1 MAVSSGTSITSSC
14 SSDDGI
20 HNPTTGSNITGQRVS
35 RTQVPVAIIGMS
47 CRLPGHNNS
56 PTELW
61 NFLKQGGVARNE
73 PPSSRFNLAGHH
85 DKHRR
90 PRTMKSPGG
99 MFMEDVDPAVFD
111 AQFFNISRI
120 DAIAADPQQRQLLE
134 VTYECLE
141 NAGVPLE
148 TISGQSV
155 GCLVGT
161 NIVDYG
167 AIQNRD
173 PEDRPDSA
181 TIGVASSI
189 LSNRI
194 SHFLN
199 IHGPSMTI
207 DTACSASLV
216 AVDVACRYLD
226 SYQADGMLVA
236 GANIWLSP
244 EHNEETGMMRVTQSA
259 SGKCHSFDAKADGY
273 VKAEGINC
281 VYLKRLDDAIRD
293 KDPIRA
299 VLRGTSTNSAG
310 RTPGLASPSP
320 AAQEAAIR
328 AAYRNA
334 GISNFDDTAFLECHG
349 TGTLAGDPIEVE
361 GAARVFAATRQQE
374 LVIGSIKSNIG
385 HSEAAA
391 GLSGLIKAVLSV
403 ENGLIVGN
411 PTFIDPNPRIDWKA
425 SRVRATRLPIKW
437 PVNAA
442 TPRGLRRAS
451 VNSFGFGGANAHAVV
466 ENYRNTRHVSS
477 YKKITADF
485 FGDDVGNDDIQSLPT
500 LLTFSA
506 NDQQSLKK
514 YIASLS
520 AHLLNPTVSVNVSDL
535 AFTLSERRSR
545 HYYRAFAITQASSS
559 ANIDLQDSSLA
570 FGKKASSPPR
580 IGFVFTGQ
588 GAQWPQMG
596 RDLLNTFPQTKDSIR
611 DLDEVLRSLP
621 NPPNWTL
628 LNELTQSRSPD
639 HLRQPEF
646 SQPLVTALQLALL
659 VVLEEWGVEPSCVV
673 GHSSGEIAAA
683 AAAGLI
689 TPGEAIKLAY
699 YRGQAG
705 KLVASP
711 EPLGMLAV
719 GVGPEK
725 IQEYLDPGLR
735 LEIACYNSPSSLTI
749 SGATSSLEAL
759 QKRLQADGHFARL
772 LQVELAYHSSYMA
785 EIGTAYEKM
794 LHENCST
801 LQMPQNKKAVMFST
815 VTGDRVNSPLD
826 ANYWRLNMV
835 SPVKFTQAASKLLQ
849 DQEGEGADFLL
860 EIGPSGALLGPIAQI
875 KKTLSGTAVDASYT
889 SVLRR
894 GADSLQPLYNAAG
907 QLFLAGASISLS
919 RVNRYKDNS
928 VIVDLPNYAWNH
940 STKYWH
946 ESQAS
951 KDWRFKEFINHD
963 LLGSKMNGT
972 SWHAPIFKKTLKLA
986 DLPWLKDHKIGSQ
999 IVFPG
1004 AGYIAM
1010 AMEAVYQT
1018 TLMTRWKEEA
1028 ETPAKYRYRLRD
1040 VKFSRALV
1048 LEEDVET
1055 RYTLALSPARGGQ
1068 GPVRSWYE
1076 FRVCSLREAVHAEH
1090 STGLICIETDYRD
1103 APVPSG
1109 ATRPLELASPAAA
1122 FYKAMADSGYNYGE
1136 TFRKHLMVETTMGR
1150 RQSRS
1155 TVDLT
1160 PPPSAYGQSV
1170 YPMHP
1175 TVIDACFH
1183 TGAPAVWKGDTPSAG
1198 VVLVPAVL
1206 GSLVIEAHQNL
1217 PDEGIALA
1225 SAFFLGIGDREN
1237 PRNYGTNCSLYNPA
1251 TGGLIFEMK
1260 GLTTGA
1266 IEARDEQGPGHS
1278 FTRVSWAADISMLLS
1293 APEAKLRSYLEKTYP
1308 TSRLQGLLDL
1318 VAHKN
1323 PKLNVLELALDP
1335 TDSSSAWLQDEANPI
1350 RSASSGYHFALSD
1363 PGALVKAREKVSPGA
1378 RNTEFSLLD
1387 LTDSEATDSSPSFDL
1402 VIVRARD
1409 TRSPSDNARKIAIEK
1424 AQKSVRPGG
1433 VLVTVGPRLSLE
1445 LLGETFNLG
1454 DDIQVYQTRVKTDDS
1469 DTQGRPFIAHVALV
1483 DRSTFN
1489 HDEVVAEEV
1498 LLKALRA
1505 GGWNIRQCSNV
1516 EADIAT
1522 SEAVLITDEL
1532 FVSVLQQ
1539 PDDRLW
1545 GLLKHLVQKECKVLW
1560 VTTGATLDV
1569 TDPSKAAIQGLFR
1582 SIRAE
1587 ERLRLI
1593 TLDIEQSTAASDAIS
1608 SCLEVLSGP
1617 QAREDQIVDYEYVER
1632 EGVLQI
1638 ARILPDETLTALQS
1652 DEVADRTT
1660 EVVDLHANQT
1670 ILRLGSERLGN
1681 VDSIHWAEI
1690 APELTPLEDG
1700 YVEVEVYA
1708 AGLNFKDVAV
1718 TSGIVPGDERML
1730 GGEAAGVITKISPGV
1745 KGLEVGQR
1753 VVVFSRGCFA
1763 NRVHT
1768 TPGRVHKIP
1777 DDMSFEEAAT
1787 LSAVYLTSIYSFFD
1801 LASIAPGKRV
1811 LIHSAAGGVG
1821 IAAIQ
1826 LARYAGADIFVT
1838 VGTPEKKRFLQ
1849 ETFGIGDDRIF
1860 NSRNVD
1866 FASQIMAITDG
1877 QGVDIVLNSL
1887 IGDLLDESFRI
1898 LSDGGTMIEIGKR
1911 DILDR
1916 NSLAMEPFDRNIS
1929 FRSVDMSHER
1939 APDQLVSRLMA
1950 KLFEL
1955 IDGGHV
1961 KPISPIHKFSFD
1973 DAPSAIRLLRAGK
1986 HIGKIVLSNG
1996 VAPKINVPVRR
2007 APKTL
2012 PLRSDACYLIVGGL
2026 RGLCGSLAIYLA
2038 KSGAKHLA
2046 VISRSGHDDDKSRG
2060 IIKHINA
2067 LGSHIDLLT
2076 ANITKAEDVETAF
2089 RKTSVPIAGIIQGA
2103 MILRDR
2109 PFDSMTVQEYNEAVA
2124 PKIQGTWNLHNAAS
2138 KLDLRLEF
2146 FTMLSSISGVAGT
2159 RGQAN
2164 YSAANVFMDSF
2175 ASYRQRQGLPACS
2188 VNLGV
2193 IEDSGFVANNDGFK
2207 EKHFDSR
2214 VYFGINNGLLRKI
2227 LYLSILQQTETKPLS
2242 KAAASQMI
2250 TGIIVPQPA
2259 DSILARDARF
2269 SALFTHADGAL
2280 SGGKEGSGSRNSEV
2294 QALLLLLRSKSADHA
2309 ARLAATINVVSNCF
2323 MRMLRLSEP
2332 MDPERP
2338 LAVYG
2343 IDSLSAVEI
2352 RNWVRSELGA
2362 LVTTL
2367 DIMNAPSLR
2376 AFCEKIIAKIIGD
2389 TQ

>member
-20 HNPTTGSNITGQRVS
+20 PNTTAGSSIMGHNTV

-47 CRLPGHNNS
+47 CRLPGHSNS

-61 NFLKQGGVARNE
+61 NFLKQGGIAKNE
-73 PPSSRFNLAGHH
+73 PPASRFNLAGHH

-111 AQFFNISRI
+111 AQFFNISRL
-120 DAIAADPQQRQLLE
+120 DAIASDPQQRQLLE

-148 TISGQSV
+148 TISGKNV

-281 VYLKRLDDAIRD
+281 VFLKRLDDAIRN

-320 AAQEAAIR
+320 VAQEAAIR
-328 AAYRNA
+328 SAYRNA
-334 GISNFDDTAFLECHG
+334 GISNFNDTAFLECHG
-349 TGTLAGDPIEVE
+349 TGTLAGDPVEVE
-361 GAARVFAATRQQE
+361 GAARVFAATRQHE
-374 LVIGSIKSNIG
+374 LIIGSIKSNIG

-403 ENGLIVGN
+403 ENGLVVGN
-411 PTFIDPNPRIDWKA
+411 PTFIDPNPKIDWKA
-425 SRVRATRLPIKW
+425 SRVRVTRLPVKW
-437 PVNAA
+437 PMNSS
-442 TPRGLRRAS
+442 TSRGLRRAS

-466 ENYRNTRHVSS
+466 ENYRDPYHVSS

-485 FGDDVGNDDIQSLPT
+485 FGDDVGNDDMQSLPNI
-500 LLTFSA
+500 LTFSA

-514 YIASLS
+514 YISSLS
-520 AHLLNPTVSVNVSDL
+520 AHLMNPSVSVNASDL

-545 HYYRAFAITQASSS
+545 HYYRAFAITKATSS
-559 ANIDLQDSSLA
+559 ANIELQDSSLV
-570 FGKKASSPPR
+570 FGKQAASPPR

-588 GAQWPQMG
+588 GAQWAQMG
-596 RDLLNTFPQTKDSIR
+596 RDLINTFPRARDIIR
-611 DLDEVLRSLP
+611 SLDEVLR
-621 NPPNWTL
+621 NITDPPSWTL
-628 LNELTQSRSPD
+628 LDELTQSRTGE

-659 VVLEEWGVEPSCVV
+659 AVLGEWGIERVCVV

-689 TPGEAIKLAY
+689 TPDEAIKIAY

-705 KLVASP
+705 KLINIP

-719 GVGPEK
+719 GIGADK
-725 IQEYLDPGLR
+725 LQKYLDPELN
-735 LEIACYNSPSSLTI
+735 LEIACYNSPSSLTV
-749 SGATSSLEAL
+749 SGTISSLEAL
-759 QKRLQADGHFARL
+759 QKRLQADDHFARL
-772 LQVELAYHSSYMA
+772 LQVDLAYHSSYMA
-785 EIGTAYEKM
+785 EIGAAYETM
-794 LHENCST
+794 LHDNCPT
-801 LQMPQNKKAVMFST
+801 LQRSQGKKIAMFST
-815 VTGDRVNSPLD
+815 VTGDRVTDSLD

-835 SPVKFTQAASKLLQ
+835 SPVKFTQAVSKLLQ
-849 DQEGEGADFLL
+849 DQDGADFLL
-860 EIGPSGALLGPIAQI
+860 EIGPSGALSGPIAQI
-875 KKTLSGTAVDASYT
+875 KKTLSGAAADAPYT
-889 SVLRR
+889 SVLKR
-894 GADSLQPLYNAAG
+894 GADSLAPLYNAAG
-907 QLFLAGASISLS
+907 QMFLAGASVNIPG
-919 RVNRYKDNS
+919 VNRYKDNS

-940 STKYWH
+940 SMRYWH

-972 SWHAPIFKKTLKLA
+972 SWHSPIFKKTLKLA

-1018 TLMTRWKEEA
+1018 TLMTKWKEEI
-1028 ETPAKYRYRLRD
+1028 PPKYRYRLRD

-1048 LEEDVET
+1048 LEEDAET
-1055 RYTLALSPARGGQ
+1055 RYTLALSPFRGGQ
-1068 GPVRSWYE
+1068 GTVRSWYE
-1076 FRVCSLREAVHAEH
+1076 FRVCSFKDTLHAEH
-1090 STGLICIETDYRD
+1090 STGLICIETDYQD
-1103 APVPSG
+1103 AAVPKD
-1109 ATRPLELASPAAA
+1109 ATRPLDLPSPAAA
-1122 FYKAMADSGYNYGE
+1122 FYKAMADSGYNYGP
-1136 TFRKHLMVETTMGR
+1136 TFRKHLQVETTMGQR
-1150 RQSRS
+1150 HSRS

-1160 PPPSAYGQSV
+1160 PPPSAYGQSA
-1170 YPMHP
+1170 YAMHP

-1183 TGAPAVWKGDTPSAG
+1183 TGAPAVWKGDVPAAG

-1206 GSLVIEAHQNL
+1206 GSLVVAARPEL
-1217 PDEGIALA
+1217 PDEGVALA
-1225 SAFFLGIGDREN
+1225 SAFFLGIGDKEN
-1237 PRNYGTNCSLYNPA
+1237 PRNYGTNCALYDPG
-1251 TGGLIFEMK
+1251 TGALLFEMR

-1266 IEARDEQGPGHS
+1266 IEAREEKGPGHC
-1278 FTRVSWAADISMLLS
+1278 FTHVRWAADVSMLLA
-1293 APEAKLRSYLEKTYP
+1293 APEPGLRSYLEQTCGA
-1308 TSRLQGLLDL
+1308 SRLQGLLDL
-1318 VAHKN
+1318 IAHKN
-1323 PKLNVLELALDP
+1323 PKLKVLELALDSA
-1335 TDSSSAWLQDEANPI
+1335 DYSSTWLQDKASPI
-1350 RSASSGYHFALSD
+1350 RAASSEYHLALRDAS
-1363 PGALVKAREKVSPGA
+1363 ALVRARETISSKIQNA
-1378 RNTEFSLLD
+1378 EFSLLD
-1387 LTDSEATDSSPSFDL
+1387 LTDSEAVGVSSSFDL
-1402 VIVRARD
+1402 VIVRAPNTAVATDDLRMV
-1409 TRSPSDNARKIAIEK
+1409 TIEK
-1424 AQKSVRPGG
+1424 ARKSLRPGG
-1433 VLVTVGPRLSLE
+1433 VLVAVGPGMSLE
-1445 LLGETFNLG
+1445 LIGKTHNIGEDILVCQPEIEAANADTLGHSTVTHIG
-1454 DDIQVYQTRVKTDDS
+1454 
-1469 DTQGRPFIAHVALV
+1469 LV
-1483 DRSTFN
+1483 GRSTFKY
-1489 HDEVVAEEV
+1489 HEVTAEAALIEW
-1498 LLKALRA
+1498 LKTK
-1505 GGWNIRQCSNV
+1505 GWDIRECSKV
-1516 EADIAT
+1516 EEIAT
-1522 SEAVLITDEL
+1522 LEIVLITDEI
-1532 FVSVLQQ
+1532 FTSVMQR
-1539 PDDRLW
+1539 PDDKLW
-1545 GLLKHLVQKECKVLW
+1545 GVLKHLVQKECKVLW

-1569 TDPSKAAIQGLFR
+1569 TDPSKAAIQGFFR
-1582 SIRAE
+1582 TIRAE
-1587 ERLRLI
+1587 EQLHLI
-1593 TLDIEQSTAASDAIS
+1593 TLDVEQATTASDAIS
-1608 SCLEVLSGP
+1608 SCLKILSGP
-1617 QAREDQIVDYEYVER
+1617 QPQEDQILDTEYVER
-1632 EGVLQI
+1632 KGVMHI
-1638 ARILPDETLTALQS
+1638 ARILPDETLTTLQS
-1652 DEVADRTT
+1652 DELADRTT
-1660 EVVDLHANQT
+1660 EEVDLHKNKT
-1670 ILRLGSERLGN
+1670 MLRLGAERLGN
-1681 VDSIHWAEI
+1681 VDSTHWVEV
-1690 APELTPLEDG
+1690 APEPMPLKDG
-1700 YVEVEVYA
+1700 CVEVEIYA

-1730 GGEAAGVITKISPGV
+1730 GGEAAGIVTKISPGV
-1745 KGLEVGQR
+1745 KGLEIGQR

-1768 TPGRVHKIP
+1768 TPGRVHRIP
-1777 DDMSFEEAAT
+1777 DSMSFEEAAT
-1787 LSAVYLTSIYSFFD
+1787 LSAVYLTSIYSLFD
-1801 LASIAPGKRV
+1801 LASIGPGKRV

-1838 VGTPEKKRFLQ
+1838 VGTPEKRRFLQ
-1849 ETFGIGDDRIF
+1849 ETFGINHNRIF

-1866 FASQIMAITDG
+1866 FAGQIMAITDG

-1887 IGDLLDESFRI
+1887 IGDMLDESFRI

-1939 APDQLVSRLMA
+1939 APDHLVSRLMA

-1955 IDGGHV
+1955 INGGHV
-1961 KPISPIHKFSFD
+1961 KPINPIHQFSFN

-1996 VAPKINVPVRR
+1996 VAPKITVPIRR
-2007 APKTL
+2007 APKVL
-2012 PLRSDACYLIVGGL
+2012 PLRDDVCYLIVGGL

-2038 KSGAKHLA
+2038 KSGAKQLA

-2060 IIKHINA
+2060 IIKQINS

-2076 ANITKAEDVETAF
+2076 ADITCAEDVEAAF
-2089 RKTSVPIAGIIQGA
+2089 LKTSMPIAGIIQGA
-2103 MILRDR
+2103 MVLRDR
-2109 PFDSMTVQEYNEAVA
+2109 PFDSMTAQEYNEAVA
-2124 PKIQGTWNLHNAAS
+2124 PKMQGTWNLHSTAIKFNL
-2138 KLDLRLEF
+2138 KLDF

-2175 ASYRQRQGLPACS
+2175 ASYRQQQGLPACS
-2188 VNLGV
+2188 VDLGV

-2214 VYFGINNGLLRKI
+2214 VYFGINDGLLRKI
-2227 LYLSILQQTETKPLS
+2227 LYLSILQQTQATPLS

-2280 SGGKEGSGSRNSEV
+2280 SGGREGGSSRNSEV
-2294 QALLLLLRSKSADHA
+2294 QALLLLLRSKSVDDV
-2309 ARLAATINVVSNCF
+2309 ARLVTTINVVSNCF

-2352 RNWVRSELGA
+2352 RNWVRLELGA

-2376 AFCEKIIAKIIGD
+2376 TFCEKIIGKIIGD
-2389 TQ
+2389 TE

>member
-1 MAVSSGTSITSSC
+1 
-14 SSDDGI
+14 
-20 HNPTTGSNITGQRVS
+20 
-35 RTQVPVAIIGMS
+35 
-47 CRLPGHNNS
+47 
-56 PTELW
+56 
-61 NFLKQGGVARNE
+61 
-73 PPSSRFNLAGHH
+73 
-85 DKHRR
+85 
-90 PRTMKSPGG
+90 
-99 MFMEDVDPAVFD
+99 
-111 AQFFNISRI
+111 
-120 DAIAADPQQRQLLE
+120 
-134 VTYECLE
+134 
-141 NAGVPLE
+141 
-148 TISGQSV
+148 
-155 GCLVGT
+155 
-161 NIVDYG
+161 
-167 AIQNRD
+167 
-173 PEDRPDSA
+173 
-181 TIGVASSI
+181 
-189 LSNRI
+189 
-194 SHFLN
+194 
-199 IHGPSMTI
+199 MTI

-1826 LARYAGADIFVT
+1826 LARYAGAD
-1838 VGTPEKKRFLQ
+1838 
-1849 ETFGIGDDRIF
+1849 
-1860 NSRNVD
+1860 
-1866 FASQIMAITDG
+1866 
-1877 QGVDIVLNSL
+1877 
-1887 IGDLLDESFRI
+1887 
-1898 LSDGGTMIEIGKR
+1898 
-1911 DILDR
+1911 
-1916 NSLAMEPFDRNIS
+1916 
-1929 FRSVDMSHER
+1929 
-1939 APDQLVSRLMA
+1939 VS
-1950 KLFEL
+1950 
-1955 IDGGHV
+1955 
-1961 KPISPIHKFSFD
+1961 
-1973 DAPSAIRLLRAGK
+1973 
-1986 HIGKIVLSNG
+1986 
-1996 VAPKINVPVRR
+1996 
-2007 APKTL
+2007 
-2012 PLRSDACYLIVGGL
+2012 
-2026 RGLCGSLAIYLA
+2026 
-2038 KSGAKHLA
+2038 
-2046 VISRSGHDDDKSRG
+2046 
-2060 IIKHINA
+2060 
-2067 LGSHIDLLT
+2067 
-2076 ANITKAEDVETAF
+2076 
-2089 RKTSVPIAGIIQGA
+2089 
-2103 MILRDR
+2103 
-2109 PFDSMTVQEYNEAVA
+2109 
-2124 PKIQGTWNLHNAAS
+2124 
-2138 KLDLRLEF
+2138 
-2146 FTMLSSISGVAGT
+2146 
-2159 RGQAN
+2159 
-2164 YSAANVFMDSF
+2164 
-2175 ASYRQRQGLPACS
+2175 
-2188 VNLGV
+2188 
-2193 IEDSGFVANNDGFK
+2193 
-2207 EKHFDSR
+2207 
-2214 VYFGINNGLLRKI
+2214 
-2227 LYLSILQQTETKPLS
+2227 
-2242 KAAASQMI
+2242 
-2250 TGIIVPQPA
+2250 
-2259 DSILARDARF
+2259 
-2269 SALFTHADGAL
+2269 
-2280 SGGKEGSGSRNSEV
+2280 
-2294 QALLLLLRSKSADHA
+2294 
-2309 ARLAATINVVSNCF
+2309 
-2323 MRMLRLSEP
+2323 
-2332 MDPERP
+2332 
-2338 LAVYG
+2338 
-2343 IDSLSAVEI
+2343 
-2352 RNWVRSELGA
+2352 
-2362 LVTTL
+2362 
-2367 DIMNAPSLR
+2367 
-2376 AFCEKIIAKIIGD
+2376 
-2389 TQ
+2389 

>member
-1 MAVSSGTSITSSC
+1 
-14 SSDDGI
+14 
-20 HNPTTGSNITGQRVS
+20 
-35 RTQVPVAIIGMS
+35 
-47 CRLPGHNNS
+47 
-56 PTELW
+56 
-61 NFLKQGGVARNE
+61 
-73 PPSSRFNLAGHH
+73 
-85 DKHRR
+85 
-90 PRTMKSPGG
+90 
-99 MFMEDVDPAVFD
+99 
-111 AQFFNISRI
+111 
-120 DAIAADPQQRQLLE
+120 
-134 VTYECLE
+134 
-141 NAGVPLE
+141 
-148 TISGQSV
+148 
-155 GCLVGT
+155 
-161 NIVDYG
+161 
-167 AIQNRD
+167 
-173 PEDRPDSA
+173 
-181 TIGVASSI
+181 
-189 LSNRI
+189 
-194 SHFLN
+194 
-199 IHGPSMTI
+199 MTI

-293 KDPIRA
+293 RDPIRA

-334 GISNFDDTAFLECHG
+334 GISNFNDTAFLECHG

-361 GAARVFAATRQQE
+361 GAARVFAATRQQD

-411 PTFIDPNPRIDWKA
+411 PTFIDPNPRINWKA
-425 SRVRATRLPIKW
+425 SRVRATRLPMKW
-437 PVNAA
+437 PLNAA

-466 ENYRNTRHVSS
+466 ENYRDAHHVSS

-485 FGDDVGNDDIQSLPT
+485 FDDDVGDDDAQSLPT

-520 AHLLNPTVSVNVSDL
+520 AHLLNPTVSVSVSDL

-559 ANIDLQDSSLA
+559 ANIDLQDSSLT
-570 FGKKASSPPR
+570 FSKKASSPPR

-588 GAQWPQMG
+588 GAQWSQMG
-596 RDLLNTFPQTKDSIR
+596 RDLLNTFPRTRDFIR
-611 DLDEVLRSLP
+611 GLDEVLRSLP
-621 NPPNWTL
+621 DPPNWTL
-628 LNELTQSRSPD
+628 LDELTQSRSPD
-639 HLRQPEF
+639 YLRQPEF

-659 VVLEEWGVEPSCVV
+659 VVLEEWGVKPRCVV

-683 AAAGLI
+683 AAAGLV

-705 KLVASP
+705 KLVAAP
-711 EPLGMLAV
+711 EPLGILAV

-725 IQEYLDPGLR
+725 VQEYLDPELR

-749 SGATSSLEAL
+749 SGATSSLEVL

-772 LQVELAYHSSYMA
+772 LQVDLAYHSSYMA
-785 EIGTAYEKM
+785 EIGTAYENM
-794 LHENCST
+794 LHENCSSP
-801 LQMPQNKKAVMFST
+801 QMPQEMKAVMFST
-815 VTGDRVNSPLD
+815 VTGDKVNSPLD

-835 SPVKFTQAASKLLQ
+835 SPVKFTQAVSKLLQ
-849 DQEGEGADFLL
+849 NQEEEGADFLL
-860 EIGPSGALLGPIAQI
+860 EIGPSGALSGPIAQI
-875 KKTLSGTAVDASYT
+875 KKTLSGTAADATYT

-894 GADSLQPLYNAAG
+894 GTDSLQPLYNAAG
-907 QLFLAGASISLS
+907 QLFLSGAPISLS
-919 RVNRYKDNS
+919 RVNRYKDDNA

-940 STKYWH
+940 STRYWH

-951 KDWRFKEFINHD
+951 RDWRFKAFINHD

-972 SWHAPIFKKTLKLA
+972 SWHAPVFKKTLRLA
-986 DLPWLKDHKIGSQ
+986 DLPWLRDHKIGSQ

-1018 TLMTRWKEEA
+1018 TLMTRWKDEGEGGKGGKEEEEQKA
-1028 ETPAKYRYRLRD
+1028 KTPAKYRYRLRD

-1055 RYTLALSPARGGQ
+1055 RYTLALSPMRGGQ
-1068 GPVRSWYE
+1068 GPVRPWYE

-1103 APVPSG
+1103 APVPPA

-1122 FYKAMADSGYNYGE
+1122 FYKAMADSGYNYGGA
-1136 TFRKHLMVETTMGR
+1136 FRKHLMVETTMGER
-1150 RQSRS
+1150 RSRS

-1170 YPMHP
+1170 YPLHP

-1206 GSLVIEAHQNL
+1206 GSLVIEARQDL
-1217 PDEGIALA
+1217 PEEGIALA

-1251 TGGLIFEMK
+1251 TGALLFEMK

-1278 FTRVSWAADISMLLS
+1278 FTRVDWAADISMLMS
-1293 APEAKLRSYLEKTYP
+1293 AAAPENKLRSYLEKTCP

-1323 PKLNVLELALDP
+1323 PKLNVLELALDLA
-1335 TDSSSAWLQDEANPI
+1335 DSSSAWLQDEAKNPV
-1350 RSASSGYHFALSD
+1350 RAASSGYHFALSD
-1363 PGALVKAREKVSPGA
+1363 PAQLVKAREKISPGTQ
-1378 RNTEFSLLD
+1378 NTEFSLLD
-1387 LTDSEATDSSPSFDL
+1387 LANSEAVGSSASFDL
-1402 VIVRARD
+1402 VIVRAPD
-1409 TRSPSDNARKIAIEK
+1409 SRSPSDDARKIAIEK

-1433 VLVTVGPRLSLE
+1433 VVVAVGPRMSLE
-1445 LLGETFNLG
+1445 LLGEIFNIG
-1454 DDIQVYQTRVKTDDS
+1454 DDIQVCRVGMETDNA
-1469 DTQGRPFIAHVALV
+1469 DTPGRSAIAHVALV

-1489 HDEVVAEEV
+1489 HDVIAAEEA
-1498 LLKALRA
+1498 LLQTLRA
-1505 GGWNIRQCSNV
+1505 KGWNIRQCSNV
-1516 EADIAT
+1516 EDDIAT

-1532 FVSVLQQ
+1532 FVSVLQR
-1539 PDDRLW
+1539 PDDRIW
-1545 GLLKHLVQKECKVLW
+1545 GALKHLVQKECRVLW

-1569 TDPSKAAIQGLFR
+1569 TNPSRAAVQGLFR

-1593 TLDIEQSTAASDAIS
+1593 TLDVKQSTAASDAIS

-1617 QAREDQIVDYEYVER
+1617 QAREDQIIDTEYVER
-1632 EGVLQI
+1632 DGVLQI

-1670 ILRLGSERLGN
+1670 ILRLGAERLGN

-1690 APELTPLEDG
+1690 APEPTPLEDG
-1700 YVEVEVYA
+1700 HVEVEVYA

-1730 GGEAAGVITKISPGV
+1730 GGEAAGVITKVSPGV

-1753 VVVFSRGCFA
+1753 VVVFSKGCFA
-1763 NRVHT
+1763 NRVHA
-1768 TPGRVHKIP
+1768 TPGRVHAIL

-1787 LSAVYLTSIYSFFD
+1787 LSAVYLTSIYSLFD
-1801 LASIAPGKRV
+1801 VASIAPGKRV

-1826 LARYAGADIFVT
+1826 LARYAGAD
-1838 VGTPEKKRFLQ
+1838 
-1849 ETFGIGDDRIF
+1849 
-1860 NSRNVD
+1860 
-1866 FASQIMAITDG
+1866 
-1877 QGVDIVLNSL
+1877 
-1887 IGDLLDESFRI
+1887 
-1898 LSDGGTMIEIGKR
+1898 
-1911 DILDR
+1911 
-1916 NSLAMEPFDRNIS
+1916 
-1929 FRSVDMSHER
+1929 
-1939 APDQLVSRLMA
+1939 VSY
-1950 KLFEL
+1950 
-1955 IDGGHV
+1955 I
-1961 KPISPIHKFSFD
+1961 
-1973 DAPSAIRLLRAGK
+1973 
-1986 HIGKIVLSNG
+1986 
-1996 VAPKINVPVRR
+1996 
-2007 APKTL
+2007 
-2012 PLRSDACYLIVGGL
+2012 
-2026 RGLCGSLAIYLA
+2026 
-2038 KSGAKHLA
+2038 
-2046 VISRSGHDDDKSRG
+2046 
-2060 IIKHINA
+2060 
-2067 LGSHIDLLT
+2067 
-2076 ANITKAEDVETAF
+2076 
-2089 RKTSVPIAGIIQGA
+2089 
-2103 MILRDR
+2103 
-2109 PFDSMTVQEYNEAVA
+2109 
-2124 PKIQGTWNLHNAAS
+2124 
-2138 KLDLRLEF
+2138 
-2146 FTMLSSISGVAGT
+2146 
-2159 RGQAN
+2159 
-2164 YSAANVFMDSF
+2164 
-2175 ASYRQRQGLPACS
+2175 
-2188 VNLGV
+2188 
-2193 IEDSGFVANNDGFK
+2193 
-2207 EKHFDSR
+2207 
-2214 VYFGINNGLLRKI
+2214 
-2227 LYLSILQQTETKPLS
+2227 
-2242 KAAASQMI
+2242 
-2250 TGIIVPQPA
+2250 
-2259 DSILARDARF
+2259 
-2269 SALFTHADGAL
+2269 
-2280 SGGKEGSGSRNSEV
+2280 
-2294 QALLLLLRSKSADHA
+2294 
-2309 ARLAATINVVSNCF
+2309 
-2323 MRMLRLSEP
+2323 
-2332 MDPERP
+2332 
-2338 LAVYG
+2338 
-2343 IDSLSAVEI
+2343 
-2352 RNWVRSELGA
+2352 A
-2362 LVTTL
+2362 LV
-2367 DIMNAPSLR
+2367 ACR
-2376 AFCEKIIAKIIGD
+2376 
-2389 TQ
+2389 

>member
-20 HNPTTGSNITGQRVS
+20 GNTPPGSGITNQGAA
-35 RTQVPVAIIGMS
+35 RTQVAVAIIGMS

-61 NFLKQGGVARNE
+61 NFLKQGGIAKNE
-73 PPSSRFNLAGHH
+73 PPASRFNLAGHH

-111 AQFFNISRI
+111 AQFFNMSRL

-141 NAGVPLE
+141 NAGIPLE
-148 TISGQSV
+148 IISEKSV

-293 KDPIRA
+293 GDPIRA

-310 RTPGLASPSP
+310 RTPGIASPSP

-328 AAYRNA
+328 SAYKNA
-334 GISNFDDTAFLECHG
+334 GISTFSDTAFLECHG

-374 LVIGSIKSNIG
+374 LIIGSIKSNIG

-391 GLSGLIKAVLSV
+391 GLSGLMKAVLSV
-403 ENGLIVGN
+403 ENGSIVGN
-411 PTFIDPNPRIDWKA
+411 PTFIDPNPKIDWKG
-425 SRVRATRLPIKW
+425 SKVRVTRLPIKW

-442 TPRGLRRAS
+442 TSRGLRRAS

-466 ENYRNTRHVSS
+466 ENYSNSRHVSS

-485 FGDDVGNDDIQSLPT
+485 FGDDTDDGNTQSLPT
-500 LLTFSA
+500 LLVFSA

-514 YIASLS
+514 YISSLS
-520 AHLLNPTVSVNVSDL
+520 AHLMNPGVSVNTSDL

-559 ANIDLQDSSLA
+559 ANIGLQDSSLA

-596 RDLLNTFPQTKDSIR
+596 RDLVNTFPEAKDFIR
-611 DLDEVLRSLP
+611 SLDEVLRSLP
-621 NPPNWTL
+621 DPPNWTL
-628 LNELTQSRSPD
+628 LDELTQARTSE

-659 VVLEEWGVEPSCVV
+659 TILEEWGIEPVCVV
-673 GHSSGEIAAA
+673 GHSSGEITAA

-689 TPGEAIKLAY
+689 TPKEAIKIAY
-699 YRGQAG
+699 YRGQAR
-705 KLVASP
+705 KLIAIP

-719 GVGPEK
+719 GIGPGK
-725 IQEYLDPGLR
+725 VQEYLDPESR

-749 SGATSSLEAL
+749 SGTVSSLEAL
-759 QKRLQADGHFARL
+759 RTRLQADGHFARL
-772 LQVELAYHSSYMA
+772 LQVDLAYHSSHMA
-785 EIGTAYEKM
+785 EIGEAYEKM
-794 LHENCST
+794 LHDNCSMT
-801 LQMPQNKKAVMFST
+801 PISQENKTVMFST
-815 VTGDRVNSPLD
+815 VTGDRVAGTLD

-835 SPVKFTQAASKLLQ
+835 SPVKFTQAVSKLLQ
-849 DQEGEGADFLL
+849 DHEGADFLL
-860 EIGPSGALLGPIAQI
+860 EIGPSGALSGPIAQI
-875 KKTLSGTAVDASYT
+875 KKTLTGAAADASYT
-889 SVLRR
+889 SVLKR
-894 GADSLQPLYNAAG
+894 GADSLLPLYNAAG
-907 QLFLAGASISLS
+907 HMFLAGASVNLS

-972 SWHAPIFKKTLKLA
+972 SWHSPIFKKTLKLA

-1010 AMEAVYQT
+1010 AMEAIYQT
-1018 TLMTRWKEEA
+1018 TLMTKWKEE
-1028 ETPAKYRYRLRD
+1028 TPSKYRYRLRD

-1048 LEEDVET
+1048 LEEDAET
-1055 RYTLALSPARGGQ
+1055 RYTLALSPLRGGQ
-1068 GPVRSWYE
+1068 GTVRSWYE
-1076 FRVCSLREAVHAEH
+1076 FRVCSLKDTVHAEH
-1090 STGLICIETDYRD
+1090 STGLICIETDYQD
-1103 APVPSG
+1103 APIPKD
-1109 ATRPLELASPAAA
+1109 ATRPLELPSPAAA
-1122 FYKAMADSGYNYGE
+1122 FYKAMSDSGYNYGK
-1136 TFRKHLMVETTMGR
+1136 TFRKHLMVETIMGK

-1160 PPPSAYGQSV
+1160 PPPSTYGQSD

-1183 TGAPAVWKGDTPSAG
+1183 TGAPAVWKGDVPAAG

-1206 GSLVIEAHQNL
+1206 GSLVIEPQQDL

-1237 PRNYGTNCSLYNPA
+1237 PRNYGTNCSLYNPT
-1251 TGGLIFEMK
+1251 TGTLLFEMK

-1266 IEARDEQGPGHS
+1266 IEAREEQGPGHS
-1278 FTRVSWAADISMLLS
+1278 FTHVSWAADVSMLLS
-1293 APEAKLRSYLEKTYP
+1293 APEPKLRSYLEQTYHA
-1308 TSRLQGLLDL
+1308 SRLQGLLDL
-1318 VAHKN
+1318 FAHKN
-1323 PKLNVLELALDP
+1323 PKLKVLELTLDP
-1335 TDSSSAWLQDEANPI
+1335 TDYSSIWIQDEVNPS
-1350 RSASSGYHFALSD
+1350 RAASSGYHFALSD
-1363 PGALVKAREKVSPGA
+1363 PGTLVKAQDSISSRTQG
-1378 RNTEFSLLD
+1378 TEFGLLD
-1387 LTDSEATDSSPSFDL
+1387 LTDSEAIGSSSSFDL
-1402 VIVRARD
+1402 VIVRAPDAAVPNDDLR
-1409 TRSPSDNARKIAIEK
+1409 AIAIDK
-1424 AQKSVRPGG
+1424 ARNSLRSGG
-1433 VLVTVGPRLSLE
+1433 VIVAVGPRLSVESIGRTHDIDGGILVCQP
-1445 LLGETFNLG
+1445 GIETANA
-1454 DDIQVYQTRVKTDDS
+1454 
-1469 DTQGRPFIAHVALV
+1469 DTTADPAIYHVNIV
-1483 DRSTFN
+1483 DRSTFD
-1489 HDEVVAEEV
+1489 HHEIATEQALLESLRSKGWDIRECSSIEEM
-1498 LLKALRA
+1498 
-1505 GGWNIRQCSNV
+1505 
-1516 EADIAT
+1516 AT

-1532 FVSVLQQ
+1532 FRSVMQRA
-1539 PDDRLW
+1539 DEEVW
-1545 GLLKHLVQKECKVLW
+1545 GSLKKLVQKECRVLW
-1560 VTTGATLDV
+1560 VTTGAALDV
-1569 TDPSKAAIQGLFR
+1569 TDPSKAAIQGFFR
-1582 SIRAE
+1582 TIRAE

-1593 TLDIEQSTAASDAIS
+1593 TLDVEQIATASGAIS
-1608 SCLEVLSGP
+1608 SCLEVLSETEV
-1617 QAREDQIVDYEYVER
+1617 REDQVLDTEYVER
-1632 EGVLQI
+1632 NVVLHI
-1638 ARILPDETLTALQS
+1638 ARILPDRALTTLQS
-1652 DEVADRTT
+1652 DEIADRIT
-1660 EVVDLHANQT
+1660 EVVDLHENQT
-1670 ILRLGSERLGN
+1670 MLRLGAERLGN
-1681 VDSIHWAEI
+1681 VDSIHWAEV
-1690 APELTPLEDG
+1690 APEPIPLKDG
-1700 YVEVEVYA
+1700 YVEIEVYA

-1730 GGEAAGVITKISPGV
+1730 GGEAAGVITKISPSV
-1745 KGLEVGQR
+1745 KGLGVGQR

-1763 NRVHT
+1763 NRVHA

-1787 LSAVYLTSIYSFFD
+1787 LSAVYLTSIYSLFD
-1801 LASIAPGKRV
+1801 LANIEPGKRV

-1826 LARYAGADIFVT
+1826 LAQYAGADIFVT
-1838 VGTPEKKRFLQ
+1838 VGTPEKRRFLQ
-1849 ETFGIGDDRIF
+1849 ETFGISDDRIF

-1887 IGDLLDESFRI
+1887 IGDMLDESLRI

-1939 APDQLVSRLMA
+1939 ALDHLISQLMT

-1955 IDGGHV
+1955 IDSGHV
-1961 KPISPIHKFSFD
+1961 KPINPIHRFSFS

-1986 HIGKIVLSNG
+1986 HVGKIVLSNG
-1996 VAPKINVPVRR
+1996 ASPKIAVPVRR
-2007 APKTL
+2007 APKIL
-2012 PLRSDACYLIVGGL
+2012 PLRDDVCYLIVGGL
-2026 RGLCGSLAIYLA
+2026 KGLCGSLAIYLA
-2038 KSGAKHLA
+2038 KSGAKQLA

-2060 IIKHINA
+2060 IIKQINA
-2067 LGSHIDLLT
+2067 LGSHVDLLT
-2076 ANITKAEDVETAF
+2076 ADITCAEDVEIAF
-2089 RKTSVPIAGIIQGA
+2089 LKASAPIAGIIQGA
-2103 MILRDR
+2103 MVLRDR
-2109 PFDSMTVQEYNEAVA
+2109 PFDSMTAQEYNEAVA
-2124 PKIQGTWNLHNAAS
+2124 PKIQGTWNLHNVAI
-2138 KLDLRLEF
+2138 KLKLRLEF

-2175 ASYRQRQGLPACS
+2175 ASYRHQQGLPACS
-2188 VNLGV
+2188 VDLGV
-2193 IEDSGFVANNDGFK
+2193 IEDSGFIANNDGFK

-2227 LYLSILQQTETKPLS
+2227 LYLSILQQTEAEPPS
-2242 KAAASQMI
+2242 RAAASQMI

-2269 SALFTHADGAL
+2269 SALFAHNDGAL
-2280 SGGKEGSGSRNSEV
+2280 SSGREGSSRNSEV
-2294 QALLLLLRSKSADHA
+2294 QALLLLLRSKSADGA

-2323 MRMLRLSEP
+2323 MRMLRLSEL

-2376 AFCEKIIAKIIGD
+2376 AFCERIIGKIIGD
-2389 TQ
+2389 AQ